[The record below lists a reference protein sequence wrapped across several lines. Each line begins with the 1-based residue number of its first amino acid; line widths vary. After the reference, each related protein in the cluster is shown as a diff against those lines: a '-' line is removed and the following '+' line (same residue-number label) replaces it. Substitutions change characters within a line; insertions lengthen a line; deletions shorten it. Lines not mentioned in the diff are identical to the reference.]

1 MWYVPKSMVSSFTK
15 ASVSTPL
22 VPLYTQSS
30 LQGSL
35 KNPSSPT
42 PMRCHGSKPLIYA
55 LISFT
60 HSVTKAGAQFGPL
73 GRFRTPSAPQRGSL
87 VTSQPNTAE
96 EFLYR
101 VTTAFTYSLKAVLI
115 FGTLKNC
122 VHPAGVN
129 ALYHGTKRTGIRTSS
144 WYWPPRL
151 TVYMSIL
158 NTRSSGFNRT

>member
-1 MWYVPKSMVSSFTK
+1 M
-15 ASVSTPL
+15 
-22 VPLYTQSS
+22 
-30 LQGSL
+30 G
-35 KNPSSPT
+35 
-42 PMRCHGSKPLIYA
+42 CHGSKPLIYV

-60 HSVTKAGAQFGPL
+60 HSVTKAGVQVGPL

-101 VTTAFTYSLKAVLI
+101 VTTAFTYSLKVVLI

-129 ALYHGTKRTGIRTSS
+129 VLTPRDEEYKDTYVIVVLATKVDGVHVHPEYTF
-144 WYWPPRL
+144 
-151 TVYMSIL
+151 
-158 NTRSSGFNRT
+158 SGFDRT